1 MLERSEIFRDD
12 RKAAYL
18 NPEGADRP
26 LRSPL
31 PHATLAA
38 ARAYRLGRIRAQLDA
53 HDVAGILLFDPV
65 NIRYALDS
73 SNMQIWTMH
82 NATRYALVLNGGPA
96 VLFDYGNCGHLAAG
110 LEGVDEVRLATSFLY
125 HAVGTDGPDK
135 ARRFAAEIAELVRRF
150 GGSNRRLAIDKI
162 EPLGLDALRAEGIED
177 VEGQELTE
185 HARAVKSP
193 DEIALMRWTIRVAEA
208 AMARMYQASEPG
220 VTERELWAI
229 LHHENAR
236 SGGDWLET
244 KLVTAGPRT
253 NPWFQECSDRAIRA
267 GEMIAFDTDMVG
279 PYGYCAD
286 VSRSWICGHRRMTEG
301 QRRLYRTARDQ
312 IEHNLALIRPG
323 MSFAEFNER
332 SWRIP
337 ERHQPFRY
345 SVAAHGVG
353 MVDEW
358 PFVLLHPD
366 FDPAY
371 EGRFE
376 TGQVICVESLIGADG
391 TESVKL
397 ETQVLVTATGAE
409 RLDSFPW
416 EDE

>member
-1 MLERSEIFRDD
+1 MLECSEIFRDD

-18 NPEGADRP
+18 NLEGADRP

-38 ARAYRLGRIRAQLDA
+38 ATGLSARADRTQLDA

-82 NATRYALVLNGGPA
+82 NA
-96 VLFDYGNCGHLAAG
+96 
-110 LEGVDEVRLATSFLY
+110 
-125 HAVGTDGPDK
+125 
-135 ARRFAAEIAELVRRF
+135 
-150 GGSNRRLAIDKI
+150 
-162 EPLGLDALRAEGIED
+162 ALRAGAEWRAGDAVRLWELRASRRRARRCRRGAARDLVPLSRRRGGRARRRHAGSPRRSPSWCTGSAAATAGWRSTRSSRSASIPCGPRGSKTSKE
-177 VEGQELTE
+177 QELTE
-185 HARAVKSP
+185 RARALKSP

-208 AMARMYQASEPG
+208 AMARMYEASEPG
-220 VTERELWAI
+220 ITERELWAI

-253 NPWFQECSDRAIRA
+253 NPWFQECSDRQIRA

-279 PYGYCAD
+279 PHGYCAD
-286 VSRSWICGHRRMTEG
+286 VSRSWICGHRRMNEV
-301 QRRLYRTARDQ
+301 QRGLYRTARDQ

-323 MSFAEFNER
+323 LSFAEFNER

-337 ERHQPFRY
+337 ERHRPFRY

-371 EGRFE
+371 VGRFE
-376 TGQVICVESLIGADG
+376 TGQVICVEPDRGGRDRERQARDPG
-391 TESVKL
+391 PGDCDRHR
-397 ETQVLVTATGAE
+397 ATGQ
-409 RLDSFPW
+409 LPW